1 MPTTLSVL
9 LRARKQPASPS
20 RFPRKAMALA
30 GLAAVALAGCSP
42 VVSIENADVPQ
53 WRATALPTAPGAL
66 LEDAGKILDRNRIIR
81 EASNVGAGRYT
92 LTATC
97 EGGGKAF
104 FAVALDGE
112 DLVDAGAA
120 CNGSKEIT
128 RITLPRSGK
137 LEISTS
143 SVDAP
148 LIYAYRLT
156 PAE

>member
-1 MPTTLSVL
+1 MPAPLSIL
-9 LRARKQPASPS
+9 PRARTQPANTR
-20 RFPRKAMALA
+20 RFPLTAWALA
-30 GLAAVALAGCSP
+30 GVAAVALAGCSP
-42 VVSIENADVPQ
+42 VVSIENADVPE
-53 WRATALPTAPGAL
+53 WRATALPAAPGSVIG
-66 LEDAGKILDRNRIIR
+66 DAGKILNRDRIIQ
-81 EASNVGAGRYT
+81 EAGNVPAGRYT

-104 FAVALDGE
+104 FAVSLEGE
-112 DLVDAGAA
+112 AVVDAGAA

-143 SVDAP
+143 SVDSP
-148 LIYAYRLT
+148 LIYAYQLT

>member
-9 LRARKQPASPS
+9 PRARKQPAGPR
-20 RFPRKAMALA
+20 RFPRTASALA

-53 WRATALPTAPGAL
+53 WRATALPASPGAV
-66 LEDAGKILDRNRIIR
+66 LEDAGKILNKNRIIR
-81 EASNVGAGRYT
+81 EASNVSAGRYT
-92 LTATC
+92 LSATC

-104 FAVALDGE
+104 FAVSLDGE
-112 DLVDAGAA
+112 DVVDAGAA
-120 CNGSKEIT
+120 CNGSNEVT
-128 RITLPRSGK
+128 RITLPTTGR

-148 LIYAYRLT
+148 LIYAYQLM
-156 PAE
+156 PAQ